1 MTVLETERLRL
12 RPFEP
17 SDAQGLY
24 EVVSAREVA
33 EGTAT
38 IPHPYEREW
47 AGEYIASIENE
58 NELAITLRADGRL
71 VGSIAL
77 VVEADHGRGELGYVV
92 GVPYWGQGFATEA
105 ARALVAHAFDT
116 LGLNRVFAFCFTRNP
131 ASARVLQKL
140 GMTHEGTRRGH
151 TLKWGEYLDSEAY
164 GILRAEWPAGKVSST
179 PNYGTS

>member
-12 RPFEP
+12 RPFELP
-17 SDAQGLY
+17 DAPALY

-38 IPHPYEREW
+38 IPHPYQPEW
-47 AGEYIASIENE
+47 AAEYIASIENE
-58 NELAITLRADGRL
+58 TEFAITLRVDGTL

-77 VVEADHGRGELGYVV
+77 VVEPDHDRAELGYVV
-92 GVPYWGQGFATEA
+92 GVPYWGRGYATEA
-105 ARALVAHAFDT
+105 GRAVLAHTFDV

-131 ASARVLQKL
+131 ASGRVLQKL
-140 GMTHEGTRRGH
+140 GMTHEGIRRGH

-164 GILRAEWPAGKVSST
+164 GILRAEWPAGDLLPVS
-179 PNYGTS
+179 N